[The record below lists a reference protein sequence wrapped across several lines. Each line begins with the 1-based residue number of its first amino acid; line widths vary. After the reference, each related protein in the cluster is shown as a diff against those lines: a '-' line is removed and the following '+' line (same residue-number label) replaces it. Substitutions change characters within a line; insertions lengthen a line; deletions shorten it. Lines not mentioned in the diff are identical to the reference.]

1 MKPNNMK
8 KVGERTLMTMGKST
22 GVTLPPTILDLAGC
36 KKGDKVILYS
46 DGKTVLMIDLK
57 PDEDR

>member
-1 MKPNNMK
+1 MEPNNMK
-8 KVGERTLMTMGKST
+8 KVGERTLMTMGKSST

-36 KKGDKVILYS
+36 KRGDKVTLYS

-57 PDEDR
+57 PDEE